1 MNQEKQYIEVDI
13 RELFT
18 LLLKKS
24 WIILICI
31 LVVSSA
37 VGFYSYTRM
46 TDYYQANA
54 TVYLGKEGLTGSID
68 LGMISLNN
76 QLMSD
81 YINLIRSRLVA
92 EEVIKRMGADIPTEI
107 IQSGIYAYTP
117 TDLKVS
123 TRMFVVSFKSTN
135 PQFAADVVNYTCE
148 VLLEKADSI
157 FGVKNAQIIDR
168 ALVPTLPVGPNR
180 MKIILVGAAVSAA
193 LGVLIIFILEFMNH
207 TFKKAED
214 IERVLGLNVLGV
226 IPLFKRDK
234 NSDRGKKGVFNVRR

>member
-1 MNQEKQYIEVDI
+1 MSQNNKYIEVDI

-31 LVVSSA
+31 IVFSSV
-37 VGFYSYTRM
+37 VGFYSYTRL
-46 TDYYQANA
+46 TDYYKANA

-92 EEVIKRMGADIPTEI
+92 EEVIKRMEIDIPAEV
-107 IQSGIYAYTP
+107 IQAGISAYTP

-123 TRMFVVSFKSTN
+123 TRMFVVSFQSTN

-148 VLLEKADSI
+148 VLLEKAESI

-168 ALVPTLPVGPNR
+168 ALVPSYPVGPNR
-180 MKIILVGAAVSAA
+180 MKNVLIGAAVGAA
-193 LGVLIIFILEFMNH
+193 LGVLIIFIMEFINY
-207 TFKKAED
+207 TFKRPED
-214 IERVLGLNVLGV
+214 IERILGLNVLGI
-226 IPLFKRDK
+226 IPSFRGEKKNNQKKERDIQC
-234 NSDRGKKGVFNVRR
+234 

>member
-13 RELFT
+13 RELFS

-31 LVVSSA
+31 LVVSGA

-46 TDYYQANA
+46 TDFYQADA
-54 TVYLGKEGLTGSID
+54 IVYLGKEGLTGSID

-117 TDLKVS
+117 TDQKVS
-123 TRMFVVSFKSTN
+123 TRMFMISFQSKD
-135 PQFAADVVNYTCE
+135 PQFAANVVNYTCE

-168 ALVPTLPVGPNR
+168 ALVPTRPVGPNR
-180 MKIILVGAAVSAA
+180 MKNVLIGAAVGAV
-193 LGVLIIFILEFMNH
+193 LGLLVIFFLEIVNY
-207 TFKKAED
+207 TFKKPED
-214 IERVLGLNVLGV
+214 IERILGLNVLGI
-226 IPLFKRDK
+226 IPLFKE
-234 NSDRGKKGVFNVRR
+234 KKK